1 MYLMDEFLNQFN
13 GKIGYLAGPMTG
25 YSGFNYGVF
34 ASVANDLR
42 KAGLFILN
50 PAEHYGGIDSLPRA
64 IYLRADIPNVL
75 VADYLV
81 MLPGWETSSG
91 ANLEV
96 DIALEMGKPIF
107 LFEDN
112 PEWNRWELIRVP
124 RSLRPRPVRQVLD
137 PTREAT

>member
-1 MYLMDEFLNQFN
+1 MDVDFSTFK

-25 YSGFNYGVF
+25 FAGFNYGTF
-34 ASVANDLR
+34 ASVAADLR

-50 PAEHYGGIDSLPRA
+50 PAEHYGGIDNLPRT

-81 MLPGWETSSG
+81 MLPGWEASSG

-96 DIALEMGKPIF
+96 DIALEMGKPVY

-112 PEWNRWELIRVP
+112 PEWNRWELIRAP
-124 RSLRPRPVRQVLD
+124 ISLRPRPVRQPLD
-137 PTREAT
+137 PTREATP